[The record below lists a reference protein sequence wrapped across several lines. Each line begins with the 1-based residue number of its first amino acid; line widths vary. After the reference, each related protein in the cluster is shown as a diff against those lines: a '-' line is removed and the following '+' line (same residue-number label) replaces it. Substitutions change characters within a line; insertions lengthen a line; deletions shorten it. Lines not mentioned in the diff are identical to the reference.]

1 MPSEQRE
8 QREVFYACKYTPI
21 ELLAGFGATP
31 RIAEA
36 DVASFAY
43 ADALAHPNLCG
54 YGKGLIERM
63 MAADAREAVL
73 VTCCDV
79 VRRVYDVLR
88 ASDRMD
94 FLYLLDLPHRRGPA
108 EVALFRRRLRAL
120 ADAYA
125 AHTGAPFDV
134 GAACTA
140 CGTGV
145 RRADDRVTLM
155 GAHASASLVAEVGR
169 GVGMPVEN
177 ATCTGRRLRV
187 SPPPQLARM
196 AAGRACG
203 ACREDGGAGGFA
215 GGSGAA
221 KTASDPLDAF
231 LDWYA
236 PALLDQVPCMRMDD
250 IAGREGLVGGRGQL
264 GVVYHTMKFCDYYGF
279 ECGALAERGE
289 IPMVKIE
296 TDGTSQSEGQLRTR
310 LEAFGETLRA
320 RGGGGLR
327 GESAQ
332 AAGGDAAAAAEA
344 ATYVMGVDS
353 GSTSTDVVIM
363 DAGRRIVATAIVPTG
378 PRAADAAER
387 AMGEALSRAGLAA
400 GDVSLRVSTGY
411 GRDNIDGMDSSVTEI
426 TCHAR
431 GAHHLAPDARSVI
444 DIGGQDSKVIHLNAN
459 GGVAGFV
466 MNDKCAAGTGRFM
479 EAMARV
485 LEMDLDEFCR
495 RGLEWRHEV
504 RITSMCTVF
513 AESEV
518 VSLVAANT
526 PTPDVIH
533 GLDVSV
539 ARKTATLASRVSAEP
554 PYLMTG
560 GVAQNEGVVR
570 ALSEAL
576 GAPVATHEDS
586 QLCGAIGAALIGLE
600 SLGHKDRPTR

>member
-1 MPSEQRE
+1 MAAEQQKHNE
-8 QREVFYACKYTPI
+8 LFYACKYTPI
-21 ELLAGFGATP
+21 ELLAGFGTAP

-63 MAADAREAVL
+63 MAADVHEAVL

-79 VRRVYDVLR
+79 VRRVYDVLQ
-88 ASDRMD
+88 ASGRMD

-125 AHTGAPFDV
+125 AYSGAQFDV
-134 GAACTA
+134 GAACAA

-145 RRADDRVTLM
+145 ARADDRVTLM
-155 GAHASASLVAEVGR
+155 GAHASASLVAEVEKGA
-169 GVGMPVEN
+169 GMPVEN
-177 ATCTGRRLRV
+177 ATCTSRHLKV

-196 AAGRACG
+196 AAGPACG
-203 ACREDGGAGGFA
+203 ACCDGGATP
-215 GGSGAA
+215 AA
-221 KTASDPLDAF
+221 DPLDAF

-236 PALLDQVPCMRMDD
+236 PALLGQIPCMRMDD
-250 IAGREGLVGGRGQL
+250 IAERKELVGERGQR

-279 ECGALAERGE
+279 EYGALAEKDE

-320 RGGGGLR
+320 RGG
-327 GESAQ
+327 
-332 AAGGDAAAAAEA
+332 AAHQVQPAPTASGDAPAGPKAAA
-344 ATYVMGVDS
+344 YVMGVDS

-363 DAGRRIVATAIVPTG
+363 NADKHIVATAIVPTG
-378 PRAADAAER
+378 ARAADAAAR
-387 AMGEALSRAGLAA
+387 AMGEALSKAGLAA
-400 GDVSLRVSTGY
+400 GDVALRVSTGY
-411 GRDNIDGMDSSVTEI
+411 GRDNIEGMDSSVTEI

-431 GAHHLAPDARSVI
+431 GAHYLAPDARSVI

-459 GGVAGFV
+459 GSVAGFV

-495 RGLEWRHEV
+495 RGLEWHHEM

-539 ARKTATLASRVSAEP
+539 ARKTATLASRVGAEP

-570 ALSEAL
+570 ALSDVL
-576 GAPVATHEDS
+576 KAPVATHEDS
-586 QLCGAIGAALIGLE
+586 QLCGAIGAALIGLD
-600 SLGHKDRPTR
+600 SLG

>member
-1 MPSEQRE
+1 MPAEQQKHSEL
-8 QREVFYACKYTPI
+8 FYACKYTPI

-63 MAADAREAVL
+63 MAADVHEAVL

-79 VRRVYDVLR
+79 VRRVYDVLQ
-88 ASDRMD
+88 ASGRMD

-108 EVALFRRRLRAL
+108 EVALFRHRLRAL

-125 AHTGAPFDV
+125 AYSGAQFDV
-134 GAACTA
+134 GAACAA

-145 RRADDRVTLM
+145 ARADDRVTLM
-155 GAHASASLVAEVGR
+155 GAHASASLVAEVEK

-177 ATCTGRRLRV
+177 ATCTSRHLKV

-196 AAGRACG
+196 ATGPACG
-203 ACREDGGAGGFA
+203 ACCDGGATP
-215 GGSGAA
+215 
-221 KTASDPLDAF
+221 TANPLDAF

-236 PALLDQVPCMRMDD
+236 PALLGQIPCMRMDD
-250 IAGREGLVGGRGQL
+250 IAERGELVGKRGQQ
-264 GVVYHTMKFCDYYGF
+264 GMVYHTMKFCDYYGF
-279 ECGALAERGE
+279 EYGALAEKDE
-289 IPMVKIE
+289 VPMVKIE

-320 RGGGGLR
+320 RGG
-327 GESAQ
+327 
-332 AAGGDAAAAAEA
+332 AAYQVQPAPAVSVDAPADTKAAA
-344 ATYVMGVDS
+344 YVMGVDS

-363 DAGRRIVATAIVPTG
+363 DADRHIVATAIVPTG
-378 PRAADAAER
+378 ARAADAAAR
-387 AMGEALSRAGLAA
+387 AMDEALSQAGLAA
-400 GDVSLRVSTGY
+400 GDVALRVSTGY
-411 GRDNIDGMDSSVTEI
+411 GRDNIEGMDSSVTEI

-431 GAHHLAPDARSVI
+431 GAHYLAPDARSVI

-459 GGVAGFV
+459 GSVAGFV

-539 ARKTATLASRVSAEP
+539 ARKTATLASRVGAEP

-570 ALSEAL
+570 ALSEVL
-576 GAPVATHEDS
+576 KAPVATHEDS
-586 QLCGAIGAALIGLE
+586 QLCGAIGAALIGLQ
-600 SLGHKDRPTR
+600 SLG

>member
-1 MPSEQRE
+1 MPAEQQKHNE
-8 QREVFYACKYTPI
+8 LFYACKYTPI

-63 MAADAREAVL
+63 MAADVHEAVL

-79 VRRVYDVLR
+79 VRRVYDVLQ
-88 ASDRMD
+88 ASGRMD

-108 EVALFRRRLRAL
+108 EIALFRRRLRAL

-125 AHTGAPFDV
+125 AYSGAQFDV
-134 GAACTA
+134 GAACAA

-145 RRADDRVTLM
+145 ACADDRVTLM
-155 GAHASASLVAEVGR
+155 GAHASSSLVAEVEK

-177 ATCTGRRLRV
+177 ATCTSRHLKV

-196 AAGRACG
+196 ATGPACG
-203 ACREDGGAGGFA
+203 VCCDGGATP
-215 GGSGAA
+215 AA
-221 KTASDPLDAF
+221 DPLDAF

-236 PALLDQVPCMRMDD
+236 PALLGQIPCMRMYD
-250 IAGREGLVGGRGQL
+250 IAERSELVGERGQQ

-279 ECGALAERGE
+279 EYGALAEKDE

-320 RGGGGLR
+320 RGG
-327 GESAQ
+327 
-332 AAGGDAAAAAEA
+332 AAHQVQPAPTASGDAPVDTKAAA
-344 ATYVMGVDS
+344 YVMGVDS

-363 DAGRRIVATAIVPTG
+363 DADKHIVATAIVPTG
-378 PRAADAAER
+378 ARAADAAAR
-387 AMGEALSRAGLAA
+387 AMDEALSQAGLAA
-400 GDVSLRVSTGY
+400 GDIALRVSTGY
-411 GRDNIDGMDSSVTEI
+411 GRDNIEGMDSSVTEI

-431 GAHHLAPDARSVI
+431 GAHYLAPDARSVI

-459 GGVAGFV
+459 GSVAGFV

-539 ARKTATLASRVSAEP
+539 ARKTATLASRVGAEP

-570 ALSEAL
+570 ALSEVL
-576 GAPVATHEDS
+576 KAPVATHEDS
-586 QLCGAIGAALIGLE
+586 QLCGAIGAALIGLQ
-600 SLGHKDRPTR
+600 SLG

>member
-1 MPSEQRE
+1 MAAEQQKHNE
-8 QREVFYACKYTPI
+8 LFYACKYTPI
-21 ELLAGFGATP
+21 ELLAGFGTAP

-63 MAADAREAVL
+63 MAADVHEAVL

-79 VRRVYDVLR
+79 VRRVYDVLQ
-88 ASDRMD
+88 ASGRMD

-125 AHTGAPFDV
+125 AYSGAQFDV
-134 GAACTA
+134 GAACAA

-145 RRADDRVTLM
+145 ARADDRVTLM
-155 GAHASASLVAEVGR
+155 GAHASASLVAEVEKGA
-169 GVGMPVEN
+169 GMPVEN
-177 ATCTGRRLRV
+177 ATCTRRHLKV

-196 AAGRACG
+196 AAGPACG
-203 ACREDGGAGGFA
+203 ACCDGGATP
-215 GGSGAA
+215 AA
-221 KTASDPLDAF
+221 DPLDAF

-236 PALLDQVPCMRMDD
+236 PALLGQIPCMRMDD
-250 IAGREGLVGGRGQL
+250 IAERKELVGERGQR
-264 GVVYHTMKFCDYYGF
+264 GVVYHTMKFCDYYGI
-279 ECGALAERGE
+279 EYGALAEKDE

-320 RGGGGLR
+320 RGG
-327 GESAQ
+327 
-332 AAGGDAAAAAEA
+332 AAHQVQPAPTASGDAPAGPKAAA
-344 ATYVMGVDS
+344 YVMGVDS

-363 DAGRRIVATAIVPTG
+363 NADKHIVATAIVPTG
-378 PRAADAAER
+378 ARAADAAAR
-387 AMGEALSRAGLAA
+387 AMGEALSKAGLAA
-400 GDVSLRVSTGY
+400 GDVALRVSTGY
-411 GRDNIDGMDSSVTEI
+411 GRDNIEGMDSSVTEI

-431 GAHHLAPDARSVI
+431 GAHYLAPDARSVI

-459 GGVAGFV
+459 GSVAGFV

-495 RGLEWRHEV
+495 RGLEWHHEV

-539 ARKTATLASRVSAEP
+539 ARKTATLASRVGAEP

-570 ALSEAL
+570 ALSDVL
-576 GAPVATHEDS
+576 KAPVATHEDS
-586 QLCGAIGAALIGLE
+586 QLCGAIGAALIGLD
-600 SLGHKDRPTR
+600 SLG

>member
-1 MPSEQRE
+1 MNSQRTIY
-8 QREVFYACKYTPI
+8 YACKYTPV

-63 MAADAREAVL
+63 MAAEVHEAVL

-79 VRRVYDVLR
+79 VRRVYDVLQ
-88 ASDRMD
+88 ASGRMD

-108 EVALFRRRLRAL
+108 EVSLFRRRLRTL

-125 AHTGAPFDV
+125 AYSGAQFDV
-134 GAACTA
+134 GAACAA

-145 RRADDRVTLM
+145 ARADDRVTLM
-155 GAHASASLVAEVGR
+155 GAHASASLVAEVEK

-177 ATCTGRRLRV
+177 ATCTSRHLKV

-196 AAGRACG
+196 ATGPACG
-203 ACREDGGAGGFA
+203 VCCDGGATP
-215 GGSGAA
+215 AA
-221 KTASDPLDAF
+221 DPLDAF

-236 PALLDQVPCMRMDD
+236 PALLGQIPCMRMDD
-250 IAGREGLVGGRGQL
+250 IAERSELVGERGQQ

-279 ECGALAERGE
+279 EYGALAEKDE

-320 RGGGGLR
+320 RGG
-327 GESAQ
+327 
-332 AAGGDAAAAAEA
+332 AAHQVQPAPTASGDAPAAPKAAA
-344 ATYVMGVDS
+344 YVMGVDS

-363 DAGRRIVATAIVPTG
+363 DADKHIVATAIVPTG
-378 PRAADAAER
+378 ARAADAAAR
-387 AMGEALSRAGLAA
+387 AMDEALSQAGLAA
-400 GDVSLRVSTGY
+400 GDVALRVSTGY
-411 GRDNIDGMDSSVTEI
+411 GRDNIEGMDSSVTEI

-431 GAHHLAPDARSVI
+431 GAHYLAPDARSVI

-459 GGVAGFV
+459 GSVAGFV

-539 ARKTATLASRVSAEP
+539 ARKTATLASRVGAEP

-570 ALSEAL
+570 ALSEVL
-576 GAPVATHEDS
+576 KAPVATHEDS
-586 QLCGAIGAALIGLE
+586 QLCGAIGAALIGLQ
-600 SLGHKDRPTR
+600 SLG

>member
-1 MPSEQRE
+1 MGTMPSEQRE
-8 QREVFYACKYTPI
+8 RREVFYACKYTPI

-63 MAADAREAVL
+63 MASDVHEAVL

-79 VRRVYDVLR
+79 VRRVYDVLK
-88 ASDRMD
+88 ASGRMD
-94 FLYLLDLPHRRGPA
+94 FVYLLDLPHRRGPA

-125 AHTGAPFDV
+125 AHTDAQFDV
-134 GAACTA
+134 GAACAA

-145 RRADDRVTLM
+145 GRADDRVTLL
-155 GAHASASLVAEVGR
+155 GAHASASLVAEVER

-177 ATCTGRRLRV
+177 ATCTSRRLRV
-187 SPPPQLARM
+187 SPPPQLAR
-196 AAGRACG
+196 ASSDPACKAGC
-203 ACREDGGAGGFA
+203 EGGT
-215 GGSGAA
+215 SGATPA
-221 KTASDPLDAF
+221 QDPLDAF

-236 PALLDQVPCMRMDD
+236 PALLGQIPCMRMDD
-250 IAGREGLVGGRGQL
+250 IAERDELVGERGQR
-264 GVVYHTMKFCDYYGF
+264 GIVYHTMKFCDYYGF
-279 ECGALAERGE
+279 EYGALAEKDE
-289 IPMVKIE
+289 VPMVKIE

-320 RGGGGLR
+320 RGG
-327 GESAQ
+327 
-332 AAGGDAAAAAEA
+332 AAHQDEATRTTATAPDAPAGT
-344 ATYVMGVDS
+344 TYVMGVDS

-363 DAGRRIVATAIVPTG
+363 DADRQIVATAIVPTG
-378 PRAADAAER
+378 ARAADAAVR
-387 AMGEALSRAGLAA
+387 AMDEALAQAGIAPS
-400 GDVSLRVSTGY
+400 DVALRVSTGY
-411 GRDNIDGMDSSVTEI
+411 GRDNIEGMDSSVTEI

-431 GAHHLAPDARSVI
+431 GAHYLAPDARSVI

-459 GGVAGFV
+459 GSVAGFV

-539 ARKTATLASRVSAEP
+539 ARKTATLASRVGAEP

-570 ALSEAL
+570 ALSEVL
-576 GAPVATHEDS
+576 KAPVATHEDS

-600 SLGHKDRPTR
+600 SLGKRE

>member
-1 MPSEQRE
+1 MAAEQQKHNE
-8 QREVFYACKYTPI
+8 LFYACKYTPI
-21 ELLAGFGATP
+21 ELLAGVGAAP

-63 MAADAREAVL
+63 MAADVHEAVL

-79 VRRVYDVLR
+79 VRRVYDVLQ
-88 ASDRMD
+88 ASGRMD

-108 EVALFRRRLRAL
+108 EIALFRRRLRAL

-125 AHTGAPFDV
+125 AYSGAQFDV
-134 GAACTA
+134 SAACAA

-145 RRADDRVTLM
+145 ARADDRVTLM
-155 GAHASASLVAEVGR
+155 GAHASASLVAEVEK

-177 ATCTGRRLRV
+177 ATCTSRHLKV

-196 AAGRACG
+196 ATGPACG
-203 ACREDGGAGGFA
+203 VCCDGGATP
-215 GGSGAA
+215 AA
-221 KTASDPLDAF
+221 DPLDAF

-236 PALLDQVPCMRMDD
+236 PALLGQIPCMRMDD
-250 IAGREGLVGGRGQL
+250 IAERSELVGERGQQ

-279 ECGALAERGE
+279 EYGALAEKDE

-320 RGGGGLR
+320 RGG
-327 GESAQ
+327 
-332 AAGGDAAAAAEA
+332 AAHQVQPAPTASGDAPVGPKAAA
-344 ATYVMGVDS
+344 YVMGVDS

-363 DAGRRIVATAIVPTG
+363 DADKHIVATAIVPTG
-378 PRAADAAER
+378 ARAADAAAR
-387 AMGEALSRAGLAA
+387 AMDEALSQAGIAA
-400 GDVSLRVSTGY
+400 SDVALRVSTGY
-411 GRDNIDGMDSSVTEI
+411 GRDNIEGMDSSVTEI

-431 GAHHLAPDARSVI
+431 GAHYLAPDARSVI

-459 GGVAGFV
+459 GSVAGFV

-539 ARKTATLASRVSAEP
+539 ARKTATLASRVGAEP

-570 ALSEAL
+570 ALSEVL
-576 GAPVATHEDS
+576 KAPVATHEDS
-586 QLCGAIGAALIGLE
+586 QLCGAIGAALIGLQ
-600 SLGHKDRPTR
+600 SLG

>member
-1 MPSEQRE
+1 MAAEQQKHNE
-8 QREVFYACKYTPI
+8 LFYACKYTPI
-21 ELLAGFGATP
+21 ELLAGFGTAP

-63 MAADAREAVL
+63 MAADVHEAVL

-79 VRRVYDVLR
+79 VRRVYDVLQ
-88 ASDRMD
+88 ASGRMD

-125 AHTGAPFDV
+125 AYSGAQFDV
-134 GAACTA
+134 GAACAA

-145 RRADDRVTLM
+145 ARADDRVTLM
-155 GAHASASLVAEVGR
+155 GAHASASLVAEVEKGA
-169 GVGMPVEN
+169 GMPVEN
-177 ATCTGRRLRV
+177 ATCTSRHLKV

-196 AAGRACG
+196 AAGPACG
-203 ACREDGGAGGFA
+203 ACCDGGATP
-215 GGSGAA
+215 AA
-221 KTASDPLDAF
+221 DPLDAF

-236 PALLDQVPCMRMDD
+236 PALLGQIPCMRMDD
-250 IAGREGLVGGRGQL
+250 IAERKELVGERGQR
-264 GVVYHTMKFCDYYGF
+264 GVVYHTMKFCDYYGI
-279 ECGALAERGE
+279 EYGALAEKDE

-320 RGGGGLR
+320 RGGAVHQVQPAPTA
-327 GESAQ
+327 S
-332 AAGGDAAAAAEA
+332 GDAPAGPKAAA
-344 ATYVMGVDS
+344 YVMGVDS

-363 DAGRRIVATAIVPTG
+363 NADKHIVATAIVPTG
-378 PRAADAAER
+378 ARAADAAAR
-387 AMGEALSRAGLAA
+387 AMGEALSKAGLAA
-400 GDVSLRVSTGY
+400 GDVALRVSTGY
-411 GRDNIDGMDSSVTEI
+411 GRDNIEGMDSSVTEI

-431 GAHHLAPDARSVI
+431 GAHYLAPDARSVI

-459 GGVAGFV
+459 GSVAGFV

-495 RGLEWRHEV
+495 RGLEWHHEV

-539 ARKTATLASRVSAEP
+539 ARKTATLASRVGAEP

-570 ALSEAL
+570 ALSDVL
-576 GAPVATHEDS
+576 KAPVATHEDS
-586 QLCGAIGAALIGLE
+586 QLCGAIGAALIGLD
-600 SLGHKDRPTR
+600 SLG

>member
-1 MPSEQRE
+1 MAAEQQKHNE
-8 QREVFYACKYTPI
+8 LFYACKYTPI
-21 ELLAGFGATP
+21 ELLAGFGTAP

-63 MAADAREAVL
+63 MAADVHEAVL

-79 VRRVYDVLR
+79 VRRVYDVLQ
-88 ASDRMD
+88 ASGRMD

-125 AHTGAPFDV
+125 AYSGAQFDV
-134 GAACTA
+134 GAACAA

-145 RRADDRVTLM
+145 ARADDRVTLM
-155 GAHASASLVAEVGR
+155 GAHASASLVAEVEKGA
-169 GVGMPVEN
+169 GMPVEN
-177 ATCTGRRLRV
+177 ATCTSRHLKV

-196 AAGRACG
+196 AAGPACG
-203 ACREDGGAGGFA
+203 ACCDGGATP
-215 GGSGAA
+215 AA
-221 KTASDPLDAF
+221 DPLDAF
-231 LDWYA
+231 LGWYA
-236 PALLDQVPCMRMDD
+236 PALLGQIPCMRMDD
-250 IAGREGLVGGRGQL
+250 IAERKELVGERGQR
-264 GVVYHTMKFCDYYGF
+264 GVVYHTMKFCDYYGI
-279 ECGALAERGE
+279 EYGALAEKDE

-320 RGGGGLR
+320 RGG
-327 GESAQ
+327 
-332 AAGGDAAAAAEA
+332 AAHQVQPAPTASGDAPAGPKAAA
-344 ATYVMGVDS
+344 YVMGVDS

-363 DAGRRIVATAIVPTG
+363 NADKHIVATAIVPTG
-378 PRAADAAER
+378 ARAADAAAR
-387 AMGEALSRAGLAA
+387 AMGEALSKAGLAA
-400 GDVSLRVSTGY
+400 GDVALRVSTGY
-411 GRDNIDGMDSSVTEI
+411 GRDNIEGMDSSVTEI

-431 GAHHLAPDARSVI
+431 GAHYLAPDARSVI

-459 GGVAGFV
+459 GSVAGFV

-479 EAMARV
+479 EAMAHV

-495 RGLEWRHEV
+495 RGLEWHHEV

-539 ARKTATLASRVSAEP
+539 ARKTATLASRVGAEP

-570 ALSEAL
+570 ALSDVL
-576 GAPVATHEDS
+576 KAPVATHEDS
-586 QLCGAIGAALIGLE
+586 QLCGAIGAALIGLD
-600 SLGHKDRPTR
+600 SLG

>member
-1 MPSEQRE
+1 MAAEQQKHNE
-8 QREVFYACKYTPI
+8 LFYACKYTPI
-21 ELLAGFGATP
+21 ELLAGFGTAP

-63 MAADAREAVL
+63 MAADVHEAVL

-79 VRRVYDVLR
+79 VRRVYDVLQ
-88 ASDRMD
+88 ASGRMD

-125 AHTGAPFDV
+125 AYSGAQFDV
-134 GAACTA
+134 GAACAA

-145 RRADDRVTLM
+145 ARADDRVTLM
-155 GAHASASLVAEVGR
+155 GAHASASLVAEVEKGAD
-169 GVGMPVEN
+169 MPVEN
-177 ATCTGRRLRV
+177 ATCTSRHLKV

-196 AAGRACG
+196 AAGPACG
-203 ACREDGGAGGFA
+203 ACCDGGATP
-215 GGSGAA
+215 
-221 KTASDPLDAF
+221 TADPLDAF

-236 PALLDQVPCMRMDD
+236 PALLGQIPCMRMDD
-250 IAGREGLVGGRGQL
+250 IAERKELVGERGQR
-264 GVVYHTMKFCDYYGF
+264 GVVYHTMKFCDYYGI
-279 ECGALAERGE
+279 EYGALAEKDE

-320 RGGGGLR
+320 RGG
-327 GESAQ
+327 
-332 AAGGDAAAAAEA
+332 AAHQVQPAPTASGDAPAGPKAAA
-344 ATYVMGVDS
+344 YVMGVDS

-363 DAGRRIVATAIVPTG
+363 NADKHIVATAIVPTG
-378 PRAADAAER
+378 ARAADAAAR
-387 AMGEALSRAGLAA
+387 AMGEALSKAGLAA
-400 GDVSLRVSTGY
+400 GDVALRVSTGY
-411 GRDNIDGMDSSVTEI
+411 GRDNIEGMDSSVTEI

-431 GAHHLAPDARSVI
+431 GAHYLAPDARSVI

-459 GGVAGFV
+459 GSVAGFV

-495 RGLEWRHEV
+495 RGLEWHHEV

-526 PTPDVIH
+526 PAPDVIH

-539 ARKTATLASRVSAEP
+539 ARKTATLASRVGAEP

-570 ALSEAL
+570 ALSDVL
-576 GAPVATHEDS
+576 KAPVATHEDS
-586 QLCGAIGAALIGLE
+586 QLCGAIGAALIGLD
-600 SLGHKDRPTR
+600 SLG

>member
-1 MPSEQRE
+1 MAAEQQKHNE
-8 QREVFYACKYTPI
+8 LFYACKYTPI
-21 ELLAGFGATP
+21 ELLAGFGAAP

-63 MAADAREAVL
+63 MATDVHEAVL

-79 VRRVYDVLR
+79 VRRVYDVLQ
-88 ASDRMD
+88 ASGRMD
-94 FLYLLDLPHRRGPA
+94 FLYLVDLPHRRGPA
-108 EVALFRRRLRAL
+108 EIALFRRRLRAL

-125 AHTGAPFDV
+125 AYSGAQFDV
-134 GAACTA
+134 GAACAA

-145 RRADDRVTLM
+145 ARADDRVTLM
-155 GAHASASLVAEVGR
+155 GAHASASLVAEVEK

-177 ATCTGRRLRV
+177 ATCTSRHLKV

-196 AAGRACG
+196 ATGPACG
-203 ACREDGGAGGFA
+203 VCCDGGATP
-215 GGSGAA
+215 AA
-221 KTASDPLDAF
+221 DPLDAF

-236 PALLDQVPCMRMDD
+236 PALLGQIPCMRMDD
-250 IAGREGLVGGRGQL
+250 IAERSELVGERGQQ

-279 ECGALAERGE
+279 EYGALAEKDE

-320 RGGGGLR
+320 RGG
-327 GESAQ
+327 
-332 AAGGDAAAAAEA
+332 AAHQVQPAPTTSGDAPAGPKAAA
-344 ATYVMGVDS
+344 YVMGVDS

-363 DAGRRIVATAIVPTG
+363 DADKHIVATAIVPTG
-378 PRAADAAER
+378 ARAADAAAR
-387 AMGEALSRAGLAA
+387 AMDEALSQAGLAA
-400 GDVSLRVSTGY
+400 SDVALRVSTGY
-411 GRDNIDGMDSSVTEI
+411 GRDNIEGMDSSVTEI

-431 GAHHLAPDARSVI
+431 GAHYLAPDARSVI

-459 GGVAGFV
+459 GSVAGFV

-539 ARKTATLASRVSAEP
+539 ARKTATLASRVGAEP

-570 ALSEAL
+570 ALSEVL
-576 GAPVATHEDS
+576 KAPVATHEDS
-586 QLCGAIGAALIGLE
+586 QLCGAIGAALIGLQ
-600 SLGHKDRPTR
+600 SLG

>member
-1 MPSEQRE
+1 MAAEQQKHNE
-8 QREVFYACKYTPI
+8 LFYACKYTPI
-21 ELLAGFGATP
+21 ELLAGFGAAP

-63 MAADAREAVL
+63 MAADVHEAVL

-79 VRRVYDVLR
+79 VRRVYDVLQ
-88 ASDRMD
+88 ASGRMD

-125 AHTGAPFDV
+125 AYSGAQFDV
-134 GAACTA
+134 GAACAA

-145 RRADDRVTLM
+145 ARADDRVTLM
-155 GAHASASLVAEVGR
+155 GAHASASLVAEVEKGA
-169 GVGMPVEN
+169 GMPVEN
-177 ATCTGRRLRV
+177 ATCTSRHLKV

-196 AAGRACG
+196 AAGPACG
-203 ACREDGGAGGFA
+203 ACCDGGATP
-215 GGSGAA
+215 AA
-221 KTASDPLDAF
+221 DPLDAF

-236 PALLDQVPCMRMDD
+236 PALLGQIPCMRMDD
-250 IAGREGLVGGRGQL
+250 IAERKELVGERGQR
-264 GVVYHTMKFCDYYGF
+264 GVVYHTMKFCDYYGI
-279 ECGALAERGE
+279 EYGALAEKDE

-320 RGGGGLR
+320 RGG
-327 GESAQ
+327 
-332 AAGGDAAAAAEA
+332 AAHQVQPAPTASGDAPAGPKAAA
-344 ATYVMGVDS
+344 YVMGVDS

-363 DAGRRIVATAIVPTG
+363 NADKHIVATAIVPTG
-378 PRAADAAER
+378 ARAADAAAR
-387 AMGEALSRAGLAA
+387 AMGEALSKAGLAA
-400 GDVSLRVSTGY
+400 GDVALRVSTGY
-411 GRDNIDGMDSSVTEI
+411 GRDNIEGMDSSVTEI

-431 GAHHLAPDARSVI
+431 GAHYLAPDARSVI

-459 GGVAGFV
+459 GSVAGFV

-495 RGLEWRHEV
+495 RGLEWHHEM

-539 ARKTATLASRVSAEP
+539 ARKTATLASRVGAEP

-570 ALSEAL
+570 ALSDVL
-576 GAPVATHEDS
+576 KAPVATHEDS
-586 QLCGAIGAALIGLE
+586 QLCGAIGAALIGLD
-600 SLGHKDRPTR
+600 SLG

>member
-1 MPSEQRE
+1 MAAEQQKHNE
-8 QREVFYACKYTPI
+8 LFYACKYTPI
-21 ELLAGFGATP
+21 ELLAGFGAAP

-63 MAADAREAVL
+63 MAADVHEAVL

-79 VRRVYDVLR
+79 VRRVYDVLQ
-88 ASDRMD
+88 ASGRMD

-108 EVALFRRRLRAL
+108 EIALFRRRLRAL

-125 AHTGAPFDV
+125 AYSGAQFDV
-134 GAACTA
+134 SAACAA

-145 RRADDRVTLM
+145 ARADDRVTLM
-155 GAHASASLVAEVGR
+155 GAHASASLVAEVEK

-177 ATCTGRRLRV
+177 ATCTSRHLKV

-196 AAGRACG
+196 AAGPACG
-203 ACREDGGAGGFA
+203 ACCDGGATP
-215 GGSGAA
+215 AA
-221 KTASDPLDAF
+221 DPLDAF

-236 PALLDQVPCMRMDD
+236 PALLGQIPCMRMDD
-250 IAGREGLVGGRGQL
+250 IAERSELVGERGQQ

-279 ECGALAERGE
+279 EYGALAEKDE

-320 RGGGGLR
+320 RGG
-327 GESAQ
+327 
-332 AAGGDAAAAAEA
+332 AAHQVQPAPTASGDAPAGPKAAA
-344 ATYVMGVDS
+344 YVMGVDS

-363 DAGRRIVATAIVPTG
+363 DADKHIVATAIVPTG
-378 PRAADAAER
+378 ARAADAAAR
-387 AMGEALSRAGLAA
+387 AMGEALSKAGLAA
-400 GDVSLRVSTGY
+400 GDVALRVSTGY
-411 GRDNIDGMDSSVTEI
+411 GRDNIEGMDSSVTEI

-431 GAHHLAPDARSVI
+431 GAHYLAPDARSVI

-459 GGVAGFV
+459 GSVAGFV

-539 ARKTATLASRVSAEP
+539 ARKTATLASRVGAEP

-570 ALSEAL
+570 ALSEVL
-576 GAPVATHEDS
+576 KAPVATHEDS
-586 QLCGAIGAALIGLE
+586 QLCGAIGAALIGLQ
-600 SLGHKDRPTR
+600 SLG

>member
-1 MPSEQRE
+1 MAAEQQKHNE
-8 QREVFYACKYTPI
+8 LFYACKYTPI
-21 ELLAGFGATP
+21 ELLAGFGTAP

-63 MAADAREAVL
+63 MAADVHEAVL

-79 VRRVYDVLR
+79 VRRVYDVLQ
-88 ASDRMD
+88 ASGRMD

-125 AHTGAPFDV
+125 AYSGAQFDV
-134 GAACTA
+134 GAACAA

-145 RRADDRVTLM
+145 ARADDRVTLM
-155 GAHASASLVAEVGR
+155 GAHASASLVAVVEKGA
-169 GVGMPVEN
+169 GMPVEN
-177 ATCTGRRLRV
+177 ATCTSRHLKV

-196 AAGRACG
+196 AAGPACG
-203 ACREDGGAGGFA
+203 ACCDGGATP
-215 GGSGAA
+215 AA
-221 KTASDPLDAF
+221 DPLDAF

-236 PALLDQVPCMRMDD
+236 PALLGQIPCMRMDD
-250 IAGREGLVGGRGQL
+250 IAERKELVGERGQR
-264 GVVYHTMKFCDYYGF
+264 GVVYHTMKFCDYYGI
-279 ECGALAERGE
+279 EYGALAEKDE

-320 RGGGGLR
+320 RGG
-327 GESAQ
+327 
-332 AAGGDAAAAAEA
+332 AAHQVQPAPTASGDAPAGPKAAA
-344 ATYVMGVDS
+344 YVMGVDS

-363 DAGRRIVATAIVPTG
+363 NADKHIVATAIVPTG
-378 PRAADAAER
+378 ARAADAAAR
-387 AMGEALSRAGLAA
+387 AMGEALSKAGLAA
-400 GDVSLRVSTGY
+400 GDVALRVSTGY
-411 GRDNIDGMDSSVTEI
+411 GRDNIEGMDSSVTEI

-431 GAHHLAPDARSVI
+431 GAHYLAPDARSVI

-459 GGVAGFV
+459 GSVAGFV

-495 RGLEWRHEV
+495 RGLEWHHEV

-539 ARKTATLASRVSAEP
+539 ARKTATLASRVGAEP

-570 ALSEAL
+570 ALSDVL
-576 GAPVATHEDS
+576 KAPVATHEDS
-586 QLCGAIGAALIGLE
+586 QLCGAIGAALIGLD
-600 SLGHKDRPTR
+600 SLG

>member
-1 MPSEQRE
+1 MAAEQQKHNE
-8 QREVFYACKYTPI
+8 LFYACKYTPI
-21 ELLAGFGATP
+21 ELLAGFGAAP

-63 MAADAREAVL
+63 MAADVHEAVL

-79 VRRVYDVLR
+79 VRRVYDVLQ
-88 ASDRMD
+88 ASGRMD

-108 EVALFRRRLRAL
+108 EIALFRRRLRAL

-125 AHTGAPFDV
+125 AYSGAQFDV
-134 GAACTA
+134 SAACAA

-145 RRADDRVTLM
+145 ARADDRVTLM
-155 GAHASASLVAEVGR
+155 GAHASASLVAEVEK

-177 ATCTGRRLRV
+177 ATCTSRHLKV

-196 AAGRACG
+196 ATGPACG
-203 ACREDGGAGGFA
+203 VCCDGGATP
-215 GGSGAA
+215 AA
-221 KTASDPLDAF
+221 DPLDAF

-236 PALLDQVPCMRMDD
+236 PALLGQIPCMRMDD
-250 IAGREGLVGGRGQL
+250 IAERSELVGERGQQ

-279 ECGALAERGE
+279 EYGALAEKDE

-320 RGGGGLR
+320 RGG
-327 GESAQ
+327 
-332 AAGGDAAAAAEA
+332 AAHQVQPAPTASGDAPVGPKAAA
-344 ATYVMGVDS
+344 YVMGVDS

-363 DAGRRIVATAIVPTG
+363 DADKHIVATAIVPTG
-378 PRAADAAER
+378 ARAADAAAR
-387 AMGEALSRAGLAA
+387 AMDEALSQAGIAA
-400 GDVSLRVSTGY
+400 SDVALRVSTGY
-411 GRDNIDGMDSSVTEI
+411 GRDNIEGMDSSVTEI

-431 GAHHLAPDARSVI
+431 GAHYLAPDARSVI

-459 GGVAGFV
+459 GSVAGFV

-539 ARKTATLASRVSAEP
+539 ARKTATLASRVGAEP

-570 ALSEAL
+570 ALSEVL
-576 GAPVATHEDS
+576 KAPVATHEDS
-586 QLCGAIGAALIGLE
+586 QLCGAIGAALIGLD
-600 SLGHKDRPTR
+600 SLG

>member
-1 MPSEQRE
+1 MAAEQQKHNE
-8 QREVFYACKYTPI
+8 LFYACKYTPI
-21 ELLAGFGATP
+21 ELLAGFGTAP

-63 MAADAREAVL
+63 MAADVHEAVL

-79 VRRVYDVLR
+79 VRRVYDVLQ
-88 ASDRMD
+88 ASGRMD

-125 AHTGAPFDV
+125 AYSGAQFDV
-134 GAACTA
+134 GAACAA

-145 RRADDRVTLM
+145 ARADDRVTLM
-155 GAHASASLVAEVGR
+155 GAHASASLVAEVEKGA
-169 GVGMPVEN
+169 GMPVEN
-177 ATCTGRRLRV
+177 ATCTSRHLKV

-196 AAGRACG
+196 AAGPACG
-203 ACREDGGAGGFA
+203 ACCDGGATP
-215 GGSGAA
+215 AA
-221 KTASDPLDAF
+221 DPLDAF

-236 PALLDQVPCMRMDD
+236 PALLGQIPCMHMDD
-250 IAGREGLVGGRGQL
+250 IAERKELVGERGQR
-264 GVVYHTMKFCDYYGF
+264 GVVYHTMKFCDYYGI
-279 ECGALAERGE
+279 EYGALAEKDE

-320 RGGGGLR
+320 RGG
-327 GESAQ
+327 
-332 AAGGDAAAAAEA
+332 AAHQVQPAPTASGDAPAGPKAAA
-344 ATYVMGVDS
+344 YVMGVDS

-363 DAGRRIVATAIVPTG
+363 NADKHIVATAIVPTG
-378 PRAADAAER
+378 ARAADAAAR
-387 AMGEALSRAGLAA
+387 AMGEALSKAGLAA
-400 GDVSLRVSTGY
+400 GDVALRVSTGY
-411 GRDNIDGMDSSVTEI
+411 GRDNIEGMDSSVTEI

-431 GAHHLAPDARSVI
+431 GAHYLAPDARSVI

-459 GGVAGFV
+459 GSVAGFV

-495 RGLEWRHEV
+495 RGLEWHHEV

-539 ARKTATLASRVSAEP
+539 ARKTATLASRVGAEP

-570 ALSEAL
+570 ALSDVL
-576 GAPVATHEDS
+576 KAPVATHEDS
-586 QLCGAIGAALIGLE
+586 QLCGAIGAALIGLD
-600 SLGHKDRPTR
+600 SLG

>member
-1 MPSEQRE
+1 MPAEQQKHNE
-8 QREVFYACKYTPI
+8 LFYACKYTPI

-63 MAADAREAVL
+63 MAADVHEAVL

-79 VRRVYDVLR
+79 VRRVYDVLQ
-88 ASDRMD
+88 ASGRMD

-108 EVALFRRRLRAL
+108 EIALFRRRLRAL

-125 AHTGAPFDV
+125 AYSGAQFDV
-134 GAACTA
+134 GAACAA
-140 CGTGV
+140 CGTSV
-145 RRADDRVTLM
+145 ARADDRVTLM
-155 GAHASASLVAEVGR
+155 GAHASASLVAEVEK

-177 ATCTGRRLRV
+177 ATCTSRHLKV

-196 AAGRACG
+196 ATGPACG
-203 ACREDGGAGGFA
+203 VCCDGGATP
-215 GGSGAA
+215 AA
-221 KTASDPLDAF
+221 DPLDAF
-231 LDWYA
+231 LDWYT
-236 PALLDQVPCMRMDD
+236 PALLSQIPCMRMDD
-250 IAGREGLVGGRGQL
+250 IAERSELVGERGQQ

-279 ECGALAERGE
+279 EYGALAEKDE

-320 RGGGGLR
+320 RGG
-327 GESAQ
+327 
-332 AAGGDAAAAAEA
+332 AAHQVQPAPTTSGDAPAGPKAAA
-344 ATYVMGVDS
+344 YVMGVDS

-363 DAGRRIVATAIVPTG
+363 DADKHIVATAIVPTG
-378 PRAADAAER
+378 ARAADAAAR
-387 AMGEALSRAGLAA
+387 AMDEALSQAGLAA
-400 GDVSLRVSTGY
+400 GDVAMRVSTGY
-411 GRDNIDGMDSSVTEI
+411 GRDNIEGMDSSVTEI

-431 GAHHLAPDARSVI
+431 GAHYLAPDARSVI

-459 GGVAGFV
+459 GSVAGFV

-539 ARKTATLASRVSAEP
+539 ARKTATLASRVGAEP

-570 ALSEAL
+570 ALSEVL
-576 GAPVATHEDS
+576 KAPVATHEDS
-586 QLCGAIGAALIGLE
+586 QLCGAIGAALIGLQ
-600 SLGHKDRPTR
+600 SLG

>member
-1 MPSEQRE
+1 MPAEQQKHNE
-8 QREVFYACKYTPI
+8 LFYACKYTPI

-63 MAADAREAVL
+63 MAADVHEAVL

-79 VRRVYDVLR
+79 VRRVYDVLQ
-88 ASDRMD
+88 ASGRMD

-125 AHTGAPFDV
+125 AYSGVQFDV
-134 GAACTA
+134 GAACAA

-145 RRADDRVTLM
+145 ARADDRVTLM
-155 GAHASASLVAEVGR
+155 GAHASASLVAEVEK

-177 ATCTGRRLRV
+177 ATCTSRHLKV

-196 AAGRACG
+196 ATEPACG
-203 ACREDGGAGGFA
+203 ACCDGGATPA
-215 GGSGAA
+215 GN
-221 KTASDPLDAF
+221 PLDAF

-236 PALLDQVPCMRMDD
+236 PALLGQIPCMRMDD
-250 IAGREGLVGGRGQL
+250 IAERSELVGERGQQ

-279 ECGALAERGE
+279 EYGALAEKDE

-320 RGGGGLR
+320 RGGA
-327 GESAQ
+327 AQ
-332 AAGGDAAAAAEA
+332 QAQPAPAVSGDAPADTKAAA
-344 ATYVMGVDS
+344 YVMGVDS

-363 DAGRRIVATAIVPTG
+363 DADKHIVATAIVPTG
-378 PRAADAAER
+378 ARAADAAAR
-387 AMGEALSRAGLAA
+387 AMDEALSQAGLAA
-400 GDVSLRVSTGY
+400 SDVALRVSTGY
-411 GRDNIDGMDSSVTEI
+411 GRDNIEGMDSSVTEI

-431 GAHHLAPDARSVI
+431 GAHYLAPDARSVI

-459 GGVAGFV
+459 GSVAGFV

-539 ARKTATLASRVSAEP
+539 ARKTATLASRVGAEP

-570 ALSEAL
+570 ALSEVL
-576 GAPVATHEDS
+576 KAPVATHEDS
-586 QLCGAIGAALIGLE
+586 QLCGAIGAALIGLQ
-600 SLGHKDRPTR
+600 SLG

>member
-1 MPSEQRE
+1 MAAEQQKHNE
-8 QREVFYACKYTPI
+8 LFYACKYTPI
-21 ELLAGFGATP
+21 ELLAGFGTAP

-63 MAADAREAVL
+63 MAADVHEAVL

-79 VRRVYDVLR
+79 VRRVYDVLQ
-88 ASDRMD
+88 ASGRMD

-125 AHTGAPFDV
+125 AYSGAQFDV
-134 GAACTA
+134 GAACAA

-145 RRADDRVTLM
+145 ARADDRVTLM
-155 GAHASASLVAEVGR
+155 GAHASASLVAEVEKGA
-169 GVGMPVEN
+169 GMPVEN
-177 ATCTGRRLRV
+177 ATCTSRHLKV

-196 AAGRACG
+196 AAGPACG
-203 ACREDGGAGGFA
+203 ACCDGGATP
-215 GGSGAA
+215 AA
-221 KTASDPLDAF
+221 DPLDAF

-236 PALLDQVPCMRMDD
+236 PALLGQIPCMRMDD
-250 IAGREGLVGGRGQL
+250 IAERKELVGERGQR
-264 GVVYHTMKFCDYYGF
+264 GVVYHTMKFCDYYGI
-279 ECGALAERGE
+279 EYGALAEKDE

-320 RGGGGLR
+320 RGG
-327 GESAQ
+327 
-332 AAGGDAAAAAEA
+332 AAHQVQPAPTASGDAPAGPKAAA
-344 ATYVMGVDS
+344 YVMGVDS

-363 DAGRRIVATAIVPTG
+363 NADKHIVATAIVPTG
-378 PRAADAAER
+378 ARAADAAAR
-387 AMGEALSRAGLAA
+387 AMGEALSKAGLAA
-400 GDVSLRVSTGY
+400 GDVALRVSTGY
-411 GRDNIDGMDSSVTEI
+411 GRDNIEGMDSSVTEI

-431 GAHHLAPDARSVI
+431 GAHYLAPDARSVI

-459 GGVAGFV
+459 GSVAGFV

-479 EAMARV
+479 EAMAHV

-495 RGLEWRHEV
+495 RGLEWHHEV

-539 ARKTATLASRVSAEP
+539 ARKTATLASRVGAEP

-570 ALSEAL
+570 ALSDVL
-576 GAPVATHEDS
+576 KAPVATHEDS
-586 QLCGAIGAALIGLE
+586 QLCGAIGAALIGLD
-600 SLGHKDRPTR
+600 SLG

>member
-1 MPSEQRE
+1 MAAEQQKHNE
-8 QREVFYACKYTPI
+8 LFYACKYTPI
-21 ELLAGFGATP
+21 ELLAGFGAAP

-63 MAADAREAVL
+63 MAADVHEAVL

-79 VRRVYDVLR
+79 VRRVYDVLQ
-88 ASDRMD
+88 ASGRMD

-108 EVALFRRRLRAL
+108 EIALFRRRLRAL

-125 AHTGAPFDV
+125 AYSGAQFDV
-134 GAACTA
+134 SAACAA

-145 RRADDRVTLM
+145 ARADDRVTLM
-155 GAHASASLVAEVGR
+155 GAHASASLVAEVEKGA
-169 GVGMPVEN
+169 GMPVEN
-177 ATCTGRRLRV
+177 ATCTSRHLKV

-196 AAGRACG
+196 AAGPACG
-203 ACREDGGAGGFA
+203 ACCDGGATP
-215 GGSGAA
+215 AA
-221 KTASDPLDAF
+221 DPLDAF

-236 PALLDQVPCMRMDD
+236 PALLGQIPCMRMDD
-250 IAGREGLVGGRGQL
+250 IAERSELVGERGQQ

-279 ECGALAERGE
+279 EYGALAEKDE

-320 RGGGGLR
+320 RGG
-327 GESAQ
+327 
-332 AAGGDAAAAAEA
+332 AAHQVQPAPTASGDAPAGPKAAA
-344 ATYVMGVDS
+344 YVMGVDS

-363 DAGRRIVATAIVPTG
+363 NADKHIVATAIVPTG
-378 PRAADAAER
+378 ARAADAAAR
-387 AMGEALSRAGLAA
+387 AMGEALSKAGLAA
-400 GDVSLRVSTGY
+400 GDVALRVSTGY
-411 GRDNIDGMDSSVTEI
+411 GRDNIEGMDSSVTEI

-431 GAHHLAPDARSVI
+431 GAHYLAPDARSVI

-459 GGVAGFV
+459 GSVAGFV

-539 ARKTATLASRVSAEP
+539 ARKTATLASRVGAEP

-570 ALSEAL
+570 ALSEVL
-576 GAPVATHEDS
+576 KAPVATHEDS
-586 QLCGAIGAALIGLE
+586 QLCGAIGAALIGLQ
-600 SLGHKDRPTR
+600 SLG

>member
-1 MPSEQRE
+1 MAAEQQKHNE
-8 QREVFYACKYTPI
+8 LFYACKYTPI
-21 ELLAGFGATP
+21 ELLAGFGAAP

-63 MAADAREAVL
+63 MAADVHEAVL

-79 VRRVYDVLR
+79 VRRVYDVLQ
-88 ASDRMD
+88 ASGRMD

-108 EVALFRRRLRAL
+108 EIALFRRRLRAL

-125 AHTGAPFDV
+125 AYSGAHFDV
-134 GAACTA
+134 GAACAA

-145 RRADDRVTLM
+145 ARADDRVTLM
-155 GAHASASLVAEVGR
+155 GAHASASLIAEVEK

-177 ATCTGRRLRV
+177 ATCTSRHLKV

-196 AAGRACG
+196 ATGPTCG
-203 ACREDGGAGGFA
+203 VCCDGGATP
-215 GGSGAA
+215 
-221 KTASDPLDAF
+221 TADPLDAF

-236 PALLDQVPCMRMDD
+236 PALLGQIPCMRMDD
-250 IAGREGLVGGRGQL
+250 IAERSELVGERGQQ

-279 ECGALAERGE
+279 EYGALAEKDE

-320 RGGGGLR
+320 RGG
-327 GESAQ
+327 
-332 AAGGDAAAAAEA
+332 AAHQVQPAPTASGDAPAGPKAAA
-344 ATYVMGVDS
+344 YVMGVDS

-363 DAGRRIVATAIVPTG
+363 DADKRIVATAIVPTG
-378 PRAADAAER
+378 ARAADAAAR
-387 AMGEALSRAGLAA
+387 AMDEALSQAGLAA
-400 GDVSLRVSTGY
+400 SDVAVRVSTGY
-411 GRDNIDGMDSSVTEI
+411 GRDNIEGMDSSVTEI

-431 GAHHLAPDARSVI
+431 GAHYLAPDARSVI

-459 GGVAGFV
+459 GSVAGFV

-539 ARKTATLASRVSAEP
+539 ARKTATLASRVGAEP

-570 ALSEAL
+570 ALSEVL
-576 GAPVATHEDS
+576 KAPVATHEDS
-586 QLCGAIGAALIGLE
+586 QLCGAIGAALIGLQ
-600 SLGHKDRPTR
+600 SLGKRTGEK

>member
-1 MPSEQRE
+1 MAAEQQKHNE
-8 QREVFYACKYTPI
+8 LFYACKYTPI
-21 ELLAGFGATP
+21 ELLAGFGAAP

-63 MAADAREAVL
+63 MAADVHEAVL

-79 VRRVYDVLR
+79 VRRVYDVLQ
-88 ASDRMD
+88 ASGRMD

-125 AHTGAPFDV
+125 AYSGAQFDV
-134 GAACTA
+134 GAACAA

-145 RRADDRVTLM
+145 ARADDRVTLM
-155 GAHASASLVAEVGR
+155 GAHASASLVAEVEKGA
-169 GVGMPVEN
+169 GMPVEN
-177 ATCTGRRLRV
+177 ATCTSRHLKV

-196 AAGRACG
+196 AAGPACG
-203 ACREDGGAGGFA
+203 ACCDGGATP
-215 GGSGAA
+215 AA
-221 KTASDPLDAF
+221 DPLDAF

-236 PALLDQVPCMRMDD
+236 PALLGQIPCMRMDD
-250 IAGREGLVGGRGQL
+250 IAERKELVGERGQR
-264 GVVYHTMKFCDYYGF
+264 GVVYHTMKFCDYYGI
-279 ECGALAERGE
+279 EYGALAEKDE

-320 RGGGGLR
+320 RGG
-327 GESAQ
+327 
-332 AAGGDAAAAAEA
+332 AAHQVQPAPTASGDAPAGPKAAA
-344 ATYVMGVDS
+344 YVMGVDS

-363 DAGRRIVATAIVPTG
+363 NADKHIVATAIVPTG
-378 PRAADAAER
+378 ARAADAAAR
-387 AMGEALSRAGLAA
+387 AMGEALSKAGLAA
-400 GDVSLRVSTGY
+400 GDVALRVSTGY
-411 GRDNIDGMDSSVTEI
+411 GRDNIEGMDSSVTEI

-431 GAHHLAPDARSVI
+431 GAHYLAPDARSVI

-459 GGVAGFV
+459 GSVAGFV

-495 RGLEWRHEV
+495 RGLEWHHEV

-539 ARKTATLASRVSAEP
+539 ARKTATLASRVGAEP

-570 ALSEAL
+570 ALSDVL
-576 GAPVATHEDS
+576 KAPVATHEDS
-586 QLCGAIGAALIGLE
+586 QLCGAIGAALIGLD
-600 SLGHKDRPTR
+600 SLG

>member
-1 MPSEQRE
+1 MQSGQHEH
-8 QREVFYACKYTPI
+8 REVFYACKYTPI

-63 MAADAREAVL
+63 MATDVREAVL

-88 ASDRMD
+88 ASGRMD
-94 FLYLLDLPHRRGPA
+94 FLFLLDLPHRRGPA
-108 EVALFRRRLRAL
+108 EVTLFRHRLRAL

-125 AHTGAPFDV
+125 AYSGAQFDV
-134 GAACTA
+134 GAACAA

-145 RRADDRVTLM
+145 GRVDNRVTLM
-155 GAHASASLVAEVGR
+155 GAHASASLVTEVER
-169 GVGMPVEN
+169 CVGMPVEN
-177 ATCTGRRLRV
+177 ATCTSRHLKV

-196 AAGRACG
+196 AAGPACG
-203 ACREDGGAGGFA
+203 TCCDNTGAM
-215 GGSGAA
+215 AA
-221 KTASDPLDAF
+221 ADPLDAF

-236 PALLDQVPCMRMDD
+236 PALLGQIPCMRMDD
-250 IAGREGLVGGRGQL
+250 VAERDELVGERGQR

-279 ECGALAERGE
+279 EYGALAEKDE

-320 RGGGGLR
+320 RGG
-327 GESAQ
+327 
-332 AAGGDAAAAAEA
+332 AAHQEEPAPTTTGNSLDAAKAG
-344 ATYVMGVDS
+344 TYVMGVDS

-363 DAGRRIVATAIVPTG
+363 DANRDIVATVIVPTG
-378 PRAADAAER
+378 ARAADAAAR
-387 AMGEALSRAGLAA
+387 AMDEALSKAGLAA
-400 GDVSLRVSTGY
+400 GDVAMRVSTGY
-411 GRDNIDGMDSSVTEI
+411 GRDNIEGMDSSVTEI

-431 GAHHLAPDARSVI
+431 GAHYLAPDARSVI

-459 GGVAGFV
+459 GSVAGFV

-539 ARKTATLASRVSAEP
+539 ARKTATLASRVGAEP

-570 ALSEAL
+570 ALSEVL
-576 GAPVATHEDS
+576 KAPVATHEDS
-586 QLCGAIGAALIGLE
+586 QLCGAIGAALIGLDA
-600 SLGHKDRPTR
+600 LGKRNGEK

>member
-1 MPSEQRE
+1 MAAEQQKHNE
-8 QREVFYACKYTPI
+8 LFYACKYTPI
-21 ELLAGFGATP
+21 ELLAGFGTAP

-36 DVASFAY
+36 DVSSFAY

-63 MAADAREAVL
+63 MAADVHEAVL

-79 VRRVYDVLR
+79 VRRVYDVLQ
-88 ASDRMD
+88 ASGRMD

-125 AHTGAPFDV
+125 AYSGAQFDV
-134 GAACTA
+134 GAACAA

-145 RRADDRVTLM
+145 ARADDRVTLM
-155 GAHASASLVAEVGR
+155 GAHASASLVAEVEKGA
-169 GVGMPVEN
+169 GMPVEN
-177 ATCTGRRLRV
+177 ATCTSRHLKV

-196 AAGRACG
+196 AAGPACG
-203 ACREDGGAGGFA
+203 ACCDGGATP
-215 GGSGAA
+215 AA
-221 KTASDPLDAF
+221 DPLDAF

-236 PALLDQVPCMRMDD
+236 PALLGQIPCMRMDD
-250 IAGREGLVGGRGQL
+250 IAERKELVGERGQR
-264 GVVYHTMKFCDYYGF
+264 GVVYHTMKFCDYYGI
-279 ECGALAERGE
+279 EYGALAEKDE

-320 RGGGGLR
+320 RGG
-327 GESAQ
+327 
-332 AAGGDAAAAAEA
+332 AAHQVQPAPTASGDAPAGPKAAA
-344 ATYVMGVDS
+344 YVMGVDS

-363 DAGRRIVATAIVPTG
+363 NADKHIVATAIVPTG
-378 PRAADAAER
+378 ARAADAAAR
-387 AMGEALSRAGLAA
+387 AMGEALSKAGLAA
-400 GDVSLRVSTGY
+400 GDVALRVSTGY
-411 GRDNIDGMDSSVTEI
+411 GRDNIEGMDSSVTEI

-431 GAHHLAPDARSVI
+431 GAHYLAPDARSVI

-459 GGVAGFV
+459 GSVAGFV

-495 RGLEWRHEV
+495 RGLEWHHEM

-539 ARKTATLASRVSAEP
+539 ARKTATLASRVGAEP

-570 ALSEAL
+570 ALSDVL
-576 GAPVATHEDS
+576 KAPVATHEDS
-586 QLCGAIGAALIGLE
+586 QLCGAIGAALIGLD
-600 SLGHKDRPTR
+600 SLG

>member
-1 MPSEQRE
+1 MAAEQQKHNE
-8 QREVFYACKYTPI
+8 LFYACKYAPI
-21 ELLAGFGATP
+21 ELLAGFGTAP

-63 MAADAREAVL
+63 MAADVHEAVL

-79 VRRVYDVLR
+79 VRRVYDVLQ
-88 ASDRMD
+88 ASGRMD

-125 AHTGAPFDV
+125 AYSGAQFDV
-134 GAACTA
+134 GAACAA

-145 RRADDRVTLM
+145 ARADDRVTLM
-155 GAHASASLVAEVGR
+155 GAHASASLVAEVEKGA
-169 GVGMPVEN
+169 GMPVEN
-177 ATCTGRRLRV
+177 ATCTSRHLKV

-196 AAGRACG
+196 AAGPACG
-203 ACREDGGAGGFA
+203 ACCDGGATP
-215 GGSGAA
+215 AA
-221 KTASDPLDAF
+221 DPLDAF

-236 PALLDQVPCMRMDD
+236 PALLGQIPCMRMDD
-250 IAGREGLVGGRGQL
+250 IAERKELVGERGQR
-264 GVVYHTMKFCDYYGF
+264 GVVYHTMKFCDYYGI
-279 ECGALAERGE
+279 EYGALAEKDE

-320 RGGGGLR
+320 RGG
-327 GESAQ
+327 
-332 AAGGDAAAAAEA
+332 AAHQVQPAPTASGDAPAGPKAAA
-344 ATYVMGVDS
+344 YVMGVDS

-363 DAGRRIVATAIVPTG
+363 NADKHIVATAIVPTG
-378 PRAADAAER
+378 ARAADAAAR
-387 AMGEALSRAGLAA
+387 AMGEALSKAGLAA
-400 GDVSLRVSTGY
+400 GDVALRVSTGY
-411 GRDNIDGMDSSVTEI
+411 GRDNIEGMDSSVTEI

-431 GAHHLAPDARSVI
+431 GAHYLAPDARSVI

-459 GGVAGFV
+459 GSVAGFV

-479 EAMARV
+479 EAMAHV

-495 RGLEWRHEV
+495 RGLEWHHEM

-539 ARKTATLASRVSAEP
+539 ARKTATLASRVGAEP

-570 ALSEAL
+570 ALSDVL
-576 GAPVATHEDS
+576 KAPVATHEDS
-586 QLCGAIGAALIGLE
+586 QLCGAIGAALIGLD
-600 SLGHKDRPTR
+600 SLG

>member
-1 MPSEQRE
+1 MAAEQQKHNE
-8 QREVFYACKYTPI
+8 LFYACKYTPI
-21 ELLAGFGATP
+21 ELLAGFGTAP

-63 MAADAREAVL
+63 MAADVHEAVL

-79 VRRVYDVLR
+79 VRRVYDVLQ
-88 ASDRMD
+88 ASGRMD

-125 AHTGAPFDV
+125 AYSGAQFDV
-134 GAACTA
+134 GAACAA

-145 RRADDRVTLM
+145 ARADDRVTLM
-155 GAHASASLVAEVGR
+155 GAHASASLVAVVEKGA
-169 GVGMPVEN
+169 GMPVEN
-177 ATCTGRRLRV
+177 ATCTSRHLKV

-196 AAGRACG
+196 AARPACG
-203 ACREDGGAGGFA
+203 ACCDGGATP
-215 GGSGAA
+215 AA
-221 KTASDPLDAF
+221 DPLDAF

-236 PALLDQVPCMRMDD
+236 PALLGQIPCMRMDD
-250 IAGREGLVGGRGQL
+250 IAERKELVGERGQR
-264 GVVYHTMKFCDYYGF
+264 GVVYHTMKFCDYYGI
-279 ECGALAERGE
+279 EYGALAEKDE

-320 RGGGGLR
+320 RGG
-327 GESAQ
+327 
-332 AAGGDAAAAAEA
+332 AAHQVQPAPTASGDAPAGPKAAA
-344 ATYVMGVDS
+344 YVMGVDS

-363 DAGRRIVATAIVPTG
+363 NADKHIVATAIVPTG
-378 PRAADAAER
+378 ARAADAAAR
-387 AMGEALSRAGLAA
+387 AMGEALSKAGLAA
-400 GDVSLRVSTGY
+400 GDVALRVSTGY
-411 GRDNIDGMDSSVTEI
+411 GRDNIEGMDSSVTEI

-431 GAHHLAPDARSVI
+431 GAHYLAPDARSVI

-459 GGVAGFV
+459 GSVAGFV

-495 RGLEWRHEV
+495 RGLEWHHEV

-539 ARKTATLASRVSAEP
+539 ARKTATLASRVGAEP

-570 ALSEAL
+570 ALSDVL
-576 GAPVATHEDS
+576 KAPVATHEDS
-586 QLCGAIGAALIGLE
+586 QLCGAIGAALIGLD
-600 SLGHKDRPTR
+600 SLG

>member
-1 MPSEQRE
+1 MAAEQQKHNE
-8 QREVFYACKYTPI
+8 LFYACKYTPI
-21 ELLAGFGATP
+21 ELLAGFGTAP

-63 MAADAREAVL
+63 MAADVHEAVL

-79 VRRVYDVLR
+79 VRRVYDVLQ
-88 ASDRMD
+88 ASGRMD

-125 AHTGAPFDV
+125 AYSGAQFDV
-134 GAACTA
+134 DAACAA

-145 RRADDRVTLM
+145 ARADDRVTLM
-155 GAHASASLVAEVGR
+155 GAHASASLVAEVEKGA
-169 GVGMPVEN
+169 GMPVEN
-177 ATCTGRRLRV
+177 ATCTSRHLKV

-196 AAGRACG
+196 AAGPACG
-203 ACREDGGAGGFA
+203 ACCDGGATP
-215 GGSGAA
+215 AA
-221 KTASDPLDAF
+221 DPLDAF

-236 PALLDQVPCMRMDD
+236 PALLGQIPCMRMDD
-250 IAGREGLVGGRGQL
+250 IAERKELVGERGQR
-264 GVVYHTMKFCDYYGF
+264 GVVYHTMKFCDYYGI
-279 ECGALAERGE
+279 EYGALAEKDE

-320 RGGGGLR
+320 RGG
-327 GESAQ
+327 
-332 AAGGDAAAAAEA
+332 AAHQVQPAPTASGDAPAGPKAAA
-344 ATYVMGVDS
+344 YVMGVDS

-363 DAGRRIVATAIVPTG
+363 NADKHIVATAIVPTG
-378 PRAADAAER
+378 ARAADAAAR
-387 AMGEALSRAGLAA
+387 AMGEALSKAGLAA
-400 GDVSLRVSTGY
+400 GDVALRVSTGY
-411 GRDNIDGMDSSVTEI
+411 GRDNIEGMDSSVTEI

-431 GAHHLAPDARSVI
+431 GAHYLAPDARSVI

-459 GGVAGFV
+459 GSVAGFV

-495 RGLEWRHEV
+495 RGLEWHHEM

-539 ARKTATLASRVSAEP
+539 ARKTATLASRVGAEP

-570 ALSEAL
+570 ALSDVL
-576 GAPVATHEDS
+576 KAPVATHEDS
-586 QLCGAIGAALIGLE
+586 QLCGAIGAALIGLD
-600 SLGHKDRPTR
+600 SLG

>member
-1 MPSEQRE
+1 MAAEQQKHNE
-8 QREVFYACKYTPI
+8 LFYACKYTPI
-21 ELLAGFGATP
+21 ELLAGFGTAP

-63 MAADAREAVL
+63 MAADVHEAVL

-79 VRRVYDVLR
+79 VRRVYDVLQ
-88 ASDRMD
+88 ASGRMD

-125 AHTGAPFDV
+125 AYSGAQFDV
-134 GAACTA
+134 GAACAA

-145 RRADDRVTLM
+145 ARADDRVTLM
-155 GAHASASLVAEVGR
+155 GAHASASLVAEVEKGA
-169 GVGMPVEN
+169 GMPVEN
-177 ATCTGRRLRV
+177 ATCTSRHLKV

-196 AAGRACG
+196 AAGPACG
-203 ACREDGGAGGFA
+203 ACCDGGAA
-215 GGSGAA
+215 PAA
-221 KTASDPLDAF
+221 DPLDAF

-236 PALLDQVPCMRMDD
+236 PALLGQIPCMRMDD
-250 IAGREGLVGGRGQL
+250 IAERKELVGERGQR
-264 GVVYHTMKFCDYYGF
+264 GVVYHTMKFCDYYGI
-279 ECGALAERGE
+279 EYGALAEKDE

-320 RGGGGLR
+320 RGG
-327 GESAQ
+327 
-332 AAGGDAAAAAEA
+332 AAHQVQPAPTASGDAPAGPKAAA
-344 ATYVMGVDS
+344 YVMGVDS

-363 DAGRRIVATAIVPTG
+363 NADKHIVATAIVPTG
-378 PRAADAAER
+378 ARAADAAAR
-387 AMGEALSRAGLAA
+387 AMGEALSKAGLAA
-400 GDVSLRVSTGY
+400 GDVVLRVSTGY
-411 GRDNIDGMDSSVTEI
+411 GRDNIEGMDSSVTEI

-431 GAHHLAPDARSVI
+431 GAHYLAPDARSVI

-459 GGVAGFV
+459 GSVAGFV

-495 RGLEWRHEV
+495 RGLEWHHEM

-539 ARKTATLASRVSAEP
+539 ARKTATLASRVGAEP

-570 ALSEAL
+570 ALSDVL
-576 GAPVATHEDS
+576 KAPVATHEDS
-586 QLCGAIGAALIGLE
+586 QLCGAIGAALIGLD
-600 SLGHKDRPTR
+600 SLG

>member
-1 MPSEQRE
+1 MAAEQQKHNE
-8 QREVFYACKYTPI
+8 LFYACKYTPI
-21 ELLAGFGATP
+21 ELLAGFGAAP

-63 MAADAREAVL
+63 MAADVHEAVL

-79 VRRVYDVLR
+79 VRRVYDVLQ
-88 ASDRMD
+88 ASGRMD

-108 EVALFRRRLRAL
+108 EIALFRRRLRAL

-125 AHTGAPFDV
+125 AYSGAQFDV
-134 GAACTA
+134 GAACAA

-145 RRADDRVTLM
+145 ARADDRVTLM
-155 GAHASASLVAEVGR
+155 GAHASASLVAEVEK

-177 ATCTGRRLRV
+177 ATCTSRHLKV

-196 AAGRACG
+196 ATGPACG
-203 ACREDGGAGGFA
+203 VCCDGGATP
-215 GGSGAA
+215 AA
-221 KTASDPLDAF
+221 DPLDAF

-236 PALLDQVPCMRMDD
+236 PALLGQIPCMRMDD
-250 IAGREGLVGGRGQL
+250 IAERSELVGERGQQ
-264 GVVYHTMKFCDYYGF
+264 GVVYHTMKFCDYYGI
-279 ECGALAERGE
+279 EYGALAEKDE

-320 RGGGGLR
+320 RGG
-327 GESAQ
+327 
-332 AAGGDAAAAAEA
+332 AAHQVQPAPTASGDAPVGPKAAA
-344 ATYVMGVDS
+344 YVMGVDS

-363 DAGRRIVATAIVPTG
+363 DADKHIVATAIVPTG
-378 PRAADAAER
+378 ARAADAAAR
-387 AMGEALSRAGLAA
+387 AMGEALSKAGLAA
-400 GDVSLRVSTGY
+400 GDVALRVSTGY
-411 GRDNIDGMDSSVTEI
+411 GRDNIEGMDSSVTEI

-431 GAHHLAPDARSVI
+431 GAHYLAPDARSVI

-459 GGVAGFV
+459 GSVAGFV

-539 ARKTATLASRVSAEP
+539 ARKTATLASRVGAEP

-570 ALSEAL
+570 ALSEVL
-576 GAPVATHEDS
+576 KAPVATHEDS
-586 QLCGAIGAALIGLE
+586 QLCGAIGAALIGLQ
-600 SLGHKDRPTR
+600 SLG

>member
-1 MPSEQRE
+1 MQSGQHEH
-8 QREVFYACKYTPI
+8 REVFYACKYTPT

-63 MAADAREAVL
+63 MAADVHEAVL

-88 ASDRMD
+88 ASGRMD
-94 FLYLLDLPHRRGPA
+94 FLFLLDLPHRRGPA
-108 EVALFRRRLRAL
+108 EVALFRQRLRAL

-125 AHTGAPFDV
+125 AYSGAQFDV
-134 GAACTA
+134 GAACAA

-145 RRADDRVTLM
+145 GRVDNRVTLM
-155 GAHASASLVAEVGR
+155 GAHASASLLAEVEK

-177 ATCTGRRLRV
+177 ATCTSRHLKV

-196 AAGRACG
+196 AAGPACG
-203 ACREDGGAGGFA
+203 TCCDNTGAM
-215 GGSGAA
+215 AA
-221 KTASDPLDAF
+221 ADPLDAF

-236 PALLDQVPCMRMDD
+236 PALLGQIPCMRMDD
-250 IAGREGLVGGRGQL
+250 VAERDELVGERGQQ

-279 ECGALAERGE
+279 EYGALAEKDE

-320 RGGGGLR
+320 RGG
-327 GESAQ
+327 
-332 AAGGDAAAAAEA
+332 AAHQVEPAPATTGNSLDAAKAG
-344 ATYVMGVDS
+344 TYVMGVDS

-363 DAGRRIVATAIVPTG
+363 DANRDIVATVIVPTG
-378 PRAADAAER
+378 ARAADAAAR
-387 AMGEALSRAGLAA
+387 AMDEALSKAGLAA
-400 GDVSLRVSTGY
+400 GDVAMRVSTGY
-411 GRDNIDGMDSSVTEI
+411 GRDNIEGMDSSVTEI

-431 GAHHLAPDARSVI
+431 GAHYLAPDARSVI

-459 GGVAGFV
+459 GSVAGFV

-539 ARKTATLASRVSAEP
+539 ARKTATLASRVGAEP

-570 ALSEAL
+570 ALSEVL
-576 GAPVATHEDS
+576 KAPVATHEDS
-586 QLCGAIGAALIGLE
+586 QLCGAIGAALIGLDA
-600 SLGHKDRPTR
+600 LGKRNGEK

>member
-1 MPSEQRE
+1 MAAEQQKHNE
-8 QREVFYACKYTPI
+8 LFYACKYTPI
-21 ELLAGFGATP
+21 ELLAGFGTAP

-63 MAADAREAVL
+63 MAADVHEAVL

-79 VRRVYDVLR
+79 VRRVYDVLQ
-88 ASDRMD
+88 ASGRMD

-125 AHTGAPFDV
+125 AYSGAQFDV
-134 GAACTA
+134 GAACAA

-145 RRADDRVTLM
+145 ARADDRVTLM
-155 GAHASASLVAEVGR
+155 GAHASASLVAEVEKGA
-169 GVGMPVEN
+169 GMPVEN
-177 ATCTGRRLRV
+177 ATCTSRHLKV

-196 AAGRACG
+196 AAGPACG
-203 ACREDGGAGGFA
+203 ACCDGGATP
-215 GGSGAA
+215 AA
-221 KTASDPLDAF
+221 DPLDAF

-236 PALLDQVPCMRMDD
+236 PALLGQIPCMRMDD
-250 IAGREGLVGGRGQL
+250 IAERKELVGERGQR
-264 GVVYHTMKFCDYYGF
+264 GVVYHTMKFCDYYGI
-279 ECGALAERGE
+279 EYGALAEKDE

-320 RGGGGLR
+320 RGG
-327 GESAQ
+327 
-332 AAGGDAAAAAEA
+332 AAHQVQPAPTASGDAPAGPKAAA
-344 ATYVMGVDS
+344 YVMGVDS

-363 DAGRRIVATAIVPTG
+363 NADKHIVATAIVPTG
-378 PRAADAAER
+378 ARAADAAAR
-387 AMGEALSRAGLAA
+387 AMGEALSKAGLAA
-400 GDVSLRVSTGY
+400 GDVALRVSTGY
-411 GRDNIDGMDSSVTEI
+411 GRDNIEGMDSSVTEI

-431 GAHHLAPDARSVI
+431 GAHYLAPDARSVI

-459 GGVAGFV
+459 GSVAGFV

-495 RGLEWRHEV
+495 RGLEWHHEM

-539 ARKTATLASRVSAEP
+539 ARKTATLASRVGAEP

-570 ALSEAL
+570 ALSEVL
-576 GAPVATHEDS
+576 KAPVATHEDS
-586 QLCGAIGAALIGLE
+586 QLCGAIGAALIGLQ
-600 SLGHKDRPTR
+600 SLG